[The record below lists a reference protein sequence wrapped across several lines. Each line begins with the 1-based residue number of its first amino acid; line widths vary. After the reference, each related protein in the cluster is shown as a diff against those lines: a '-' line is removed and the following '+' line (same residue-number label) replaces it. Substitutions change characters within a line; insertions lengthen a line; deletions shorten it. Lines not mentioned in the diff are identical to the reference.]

1 MCMRCTING
10 LSLLEERERS
20 SFAARPG
27 QEYIKKRPGPK
38 EGRLFTEVE
47 GLSDNLRF
55 DDSM

>member
-1 MCMRCTING
+1 MK
-10 LSLLEERERS
+10 ERKGALITF
-20 SFAARPG
+20 SFGRKREVILCGPSRPRV
-27 QEYIKKRPGPK
+27 KKRPGPK